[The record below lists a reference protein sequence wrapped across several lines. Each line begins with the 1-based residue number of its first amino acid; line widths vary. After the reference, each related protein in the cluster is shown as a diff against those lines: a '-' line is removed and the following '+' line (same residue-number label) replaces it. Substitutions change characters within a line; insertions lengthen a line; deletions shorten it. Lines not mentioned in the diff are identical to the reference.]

1 MTNYEA
7 IVGSDIDTLAEFL
20 YDTVDCSTCPAG
32 NICDKYD
39 ECVDA
44 FKVWLKQETGEHQ
57 LDIDKRL
64 KEDN

>member
-32 NICDKYD
+32 NICDDD
-39 ECVDA
+39 ECLECI
-44 FKVWLKQETGEHQ
+44 KVWLKQETGEHQ
-57 LDIDKRL
+57 LDINKRL
-64 KEDN
+64 NGDN